1 MLIERMSVWVN
12 PAGHSGDVRLTL
24 HDGVVLA
31 IQQQFAGPYRKK
43 LLGEEQI
50 QFGFGVRASQ
60 CAGGAHHSGRNAA
73 QACDGA
79 GGTASEILHDFDA
92 VHRQCRQIELI
103 KQHDCLLPFQVHVRS
118 DGEVR
123 ANGTHIPRVFRDVVE
138 GLLQSRVY
146 PHVTGE
152 QTKHGMGRIMDESR
166 LAIPVRHHELQPF
179 VQIHLRLKHRETL
192 WIELDAFTAEIVGVA
207 VDELFE

>member
-1 MLIERMSVWVN
+1 MSVWVN

-79 GGTASEILHDFDA
+79 GG
-92 VHRQCRQIELI
+92 
-103 KQHDCLLPFQVHVRS
+103 
-118 DGEVR
+118 
-123 ANGTHIPRVFRDVVE
+123 
-138 GLLQSRVY
+138 
-146 PHVTGE
+146 
-152 QTKHGMGRIMDESR
+152 RI
-166 LAIPVRHHELQPF
+166 
-179 VQIHLRLKHRETL
+179 
-192 WIELDAFTAEIVGVA
+192 
-207 VDELFE
+207 